1 MMNKITKGGC
11 VMQELFHP
19 TMNPAQLQ
27 AMSVLGLAHMGD
39 CVFELLVRTS
49 LCLSGMGKS
58 EHLHRA
64 TVEHVSAPAQ
74 AVFLDAILPCLTEE
88 ELAMYRRGRNA
99 HVHAIPKNAT
109 HGQYAKAT
117 GLEAL
122 LGSLYLSGRRDRI
135 EELFAIGW
143 EAQHAL

>member
-1 MMNKITKGGC
+1 
-11 VMQELFHP
+11 MQELFHP
-19 TMNPAQLQ
+19 TMNPAEIQ
-27 AMSVLGLAHMGD
+27 AMSALGLAHMGD
-39 CVFELLVRTS
+39 CVFELLVRTR

-74 AVFLDAILPCLTEE
+74 AVFADAILPVLTEAE
-88 ELAMYRRGRNA
+88 QAVYRRGRNA

-122 LGSLYLSGRRDRI
+122 LGSLYLSGQLDRI
-135 EELFAIGW
+135 EALFELGW
-143 EAQHAL
+143 EAQNAL

>member
-1 MMNKITKGGC
+1 
-11 VMQELFHP
+11 MQELFHP

-39 CVFELLVRTS
+39 CVFELLVRTRV
-49 LCLSGMGKS
+49 CLSGMGKS

>member
-1 MMNKITKGGC
+1 
-11 VMQELFHP
+11 MQELFHP

-39 CVFELLVRTS
+39 GVFELLVRTRV
-49 LCLSGMGKS
+49 CLSGMGKS

>member
-1 MMNKITKGGC
+1 MMNKITKGVC

-39 CVFELLVRTS
+39 CVFELLVRTRV
-49 LCLSGMGKS
+49 CLSGMGKS

-99 HVHAIPKNAT
+99 HVHAIPRNAT